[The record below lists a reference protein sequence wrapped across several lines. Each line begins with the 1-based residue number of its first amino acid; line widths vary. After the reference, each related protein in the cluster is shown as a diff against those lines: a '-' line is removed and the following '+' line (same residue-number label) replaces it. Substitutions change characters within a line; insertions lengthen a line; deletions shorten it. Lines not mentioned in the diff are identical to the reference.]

1 MLKLTRLRA
10 YNSDIPFSGVPTIV
24 TGQPDPTA
32 SAHEIC
38 DRLPLIGEL
47 APDFQARS
55 TRGPVTLSDYRGRWL
70 LLLSHPADFTPVCTS
85 EFVALARSAE
95 RFKRLGCELV
105 ALSVDSLFAHIAWVL
120 AIEEKFGVTVDF
132 PIVEDV
138 SLVISRVFGMVHP
151 GAATTAT
158 IRAVF
163 VIDPEGVIQ
172 AIQYYPMAV
181 GRSVDELLRLVA
193 ALQAA
198 AGSECSVP
206 ADWREGDPVLAPPP
220 VGLDEARLRKGQADS
235 RDWYYGGILAP
246 EPAPR
251 GRKGRGR

>member
-1 MLKLTRLRA
+1 M
-10 YNSDIPFSGVPTIV
+10 
-24 TGQPDPTA
+24 TGPSDPTA
-32 SAHEIC
+32 ATDFC
-38 DRLPLIGEL
+38 DRLPLIGEA

-55 TRGPVTLSDYRGRWL
+55 TKGMLTLSDYRGRWL

-85 EFVALARSAE
+85 EFVALARATA
-95 RFKRLGCELV
+95 RFQKLGCDIV
-105 ALSVDSLFAHIAWVL
+105 GLSVDSLYAHIAWVL
-120 AIEEKFGVTVDF
+120 AIEEKFDVTIDF

-138 SLVISRVFGMVHP
+138 SLVISRAFGMVHP

-158 IRAVF
+158 IRAAF
-163 VIDPEGVIQ
+163 VIDPAGIIQ

-198 AGSECSVP
+198 SGNECSVP

-220 VGLDEARLRKGQADS
+220 VALDEARVRQGQPGN
-235 RDWYYGGILAP
+235 RDWYYGDMP
-246 EPAPR
+246 PAGVVPR
-251 GRKGRGR
+251 GRKGRGQ

>member
-1 MLKLTRLRA
+1 M
-10 YNSDIPFSGVPTIV
+10 PFAGVPTLV
-24 TGQPDPTA
+24 TGPADPTVA
-32 SAHEIC
+32 DIC
-38 DRLPLIGEL
+38 DRLPLIGEA

-55 TRGPVTLSDYRGRWL
+55 TKGVLTLSDYRGRWL

-85 EFVALARSAE
+85 EFVALARAAG
-95 RFKRLGCELV
+95 RFQTLGCELIG
-105 ALSVDSLFAHIAWVL
+105 LSVDSLYAHIAWVL

-138 SLVISRVFGMVHP
+138 SMAISRAFGMVHP

-158 IRAVF
+158 IRAAF
-163 VIDPEGVIQ
+163 VIDPAGVIQ

-198 AGSECSVP
+198 SGRDCSVP
-206 ADWREGDPVLAPPP
+206 ADWRMGDPVLAPPP
-220 VGLDEARLRKGQADS
+220 VVLDEARTRQAQPGN
-235 RDWYYGGILAP
+235 RDWYYGDAP
-246 EPAPR
+246 AVEAPPR
-251 GRKGRGR
+251 GRKGSGP